1 MATTNTL
8 TSLIPDLYQ
17 AMDTV
22 CREITGLIP
31 AVTLNASAAR
41 AAKDS
46 KIRSFVAPASATE
59 DATAGQLPPDTGGQ
73 VIGTNYITIEASK
86 VVPFQWTGE
95 EQMQVA
101 PGHGHRAIQRDQVAQ
116 AIRTLVNA
124 VETLIFNKMYVKSS
138 RAFGAAGTK
147 SFNSG
152 LGDASGVRRILVDN
166 GAPPTDLQLVMD
178 TYAGASLR
186 AQVTIPNAADS
197 GAVSL
202 RDQGILIPLYGMT
215 ARESAAVK
223 RIDIGSVTGTL
234 TSAVRAVGT
243 TVLVTTADYSATL
256 LVGDIITIAGDT
268 NQYVIVAKSATD
280 ITIGAPGLMKATA
293 ADGTKAITVVA
304 TCVRSL
310 AFHRSAFQLA
320 LRAPAVPEEGDMA
333 DDRTVLTDART
344 GLSFEF
350 AMYKQY
356 RRVRYEVGL
365 AYGGDVV
372 KQEFVAQMIGLAG

>member
-22 CREITGLIP
+22 CRELTGFIP

-46 KIRSFVAPASATE
+46 KIRSFVTPAAATE
-59 DATAGQLPPDTGGQ
+59 DATAAQLPPDTGGQ
-73 VIGTNYITIEASK
+73 AIGTNYLTISSSK

-101 PGHGHRAIQRDQVAQ
+101 PGHGHRAIQRDQVSQ

-124 VETLIFNKMYVKSS
+124 VEVDLAALYAKCS
-138 RAFGAAGTK
+138 RAYGAAGTK

-152 LGDASGVRRILVDN
+152 LGDAAGVRRILADN
-166 GAPPTDLQLVMD
+166 GAPMGDLQLVVD
-178 TYAGASLR
+178 TYAGANLR
-186 AQVTIPNAADS
+186 SQVTIPNAADA

-202 RDQGILIPLYGMT
+202 RDQGLLLPLFGM
-215 ARESAAVK
+215 AVRESAAVK
-223 RIDIGSVTGTL
+223 GIAIGSVTGTL
-234 TSAVRAVGT
+234 TSAVRAIGT
-243 TVLVTTADYSATL
+243 TLLVTTADYSSTL
-256 LVGDIITIAGDT
+256 LAGDIITLANDA
-268 NQYVIVAKSATD
+268 NQYIIASVAAGG
-280 ITIGAPGLMKATA
+280 ITINKPGLMKATA
-293 ADGTKAITVVA
+293 ATGTVAITVVA
-304 TCVRSL
+304 TCVRSM
-310 AFHRSAFQLA
+310 AFHRSAIQLA

-333 DDRTVLTDART
+333 DDRTVLTDPRT
-344 GLSFEF
+344 GVSFEF

-365 AYGGDVV
+365 AWGCEMM
-372 KQEFVAQMIGLAG
+372 KSEFAANMIGLAG